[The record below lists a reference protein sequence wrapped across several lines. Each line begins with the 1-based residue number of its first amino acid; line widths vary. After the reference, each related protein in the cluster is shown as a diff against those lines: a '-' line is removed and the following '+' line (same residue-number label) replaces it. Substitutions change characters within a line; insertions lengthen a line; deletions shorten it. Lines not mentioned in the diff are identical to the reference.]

1 MTGAGL
7 DPVIHPVK
15 RLAAMSILANSHSAE
30 HAYLREKLHLSDSD
44 LSKQMK
50 ALVEAGYVSSR
61 KTGIGRGG
69 ATIYTATPAGL
80 AAHTAY
86 VTELRRLL
94 GGS

>member
-1 MTGAGL
+1 MTAGL

-30 HAYLREKLHLSDSD
+30 HAYLRQKLELSDSD

-69 ATIYTATPAGL
+69 ATIYAITPNGR

-86 VTELRRLL
+86 VAQLGKLL
-94 GGS
+94 GGT

>member
-1 MTGAGL
+1 MTTSGL

-30 HAYLREKLHLSDSD
+30 HAYLRQKLELSDSD

-50 ALVEAGYVSSR
+50 ALVEAGYLSSR

-69 ATIYTATPAGL
+69 ATIYAITPAGRT
-80 AAHTAY
+80 AYTAY

-94 GGS
+94 GGT

>member
-15 RLAAMSILANSHSAE
+15 RLAALSILVNSHSAE
-30 HAYLREKLHLSDSD
+30 HAYLREKLQLSDSD

-50 ALVEAGYVSSR
+50 ALVEAGYVGAR

-69 ATIYTATPAGL
+69 ATIYTMTPAGR
-80 AAHTAY
+80 AAHAAY